1 METVTD
7 IITQISNY
15 YNDLEKLQ
23 TEYTK
28 LLEAYIHRSKVKQA
42 KNSNKQRATTKNNTK
57 NNTKKYTKNNNNF
70 DSSNLG
76 STNEP
81 TPNNPK
87 NIYNSEK
94 TNRPKLENKGNK
106 TEQQKYNQQQ
116 RNRNYKNLDDTKQWD
131 SYNFFEPGKTSDNL
145 EKRTLKRKR
154 PQTTLRKILKKI
166 YYRLLLK
173 LHPDR
178 SPFENAEKICKRL
191 VESYKGND
199 YFYIFHMFEKIDCKI
214 RLNNCEIELLI
225 PFLRDELQRI
235 IVTLKLLTENINKFK
250 N

>member
-7 IITQISNY
+7 IITEISNY
-15 YNDLEKLQ
+15 YNDLERLQ

-28 LLEAYIHRSKVKQA
+28 LLEAYIHKSKVKQA
-42 KNSNKQRATTKNNTK
+42 KNSNKRRTTKNNTK
-57 NNTKKYTKNNNNF
+57 KNTKNNNKF
-70 DSSNLG
+70 DSSNLE
-76 STNEP
+76 STNE
-81 TPNNPK
+81 TVSNNSK
-87 NIYNSEK
+87 NIHNSEK
-94 TNRPKLENKGNK
+94 TNRPKLKNEGNK
-106 TEQQKYNQQQ
+106 TEQQKYNQQKRKQ
-116 RNRNYKNLDDTKQWD
+116 NYKNLDDAKQWD
-131 SYNFFEPGKTSDNL
+131 SYNFFEPGKTTDNL

-191 VESYKGND
+191 VESYKGSD
-199 YFYIFHMFEKIDCKI
+199 YFYIFHMFVKIDCKI

-225 PFLRDELQRI
+225 PFLRDELKRI
-235 IVTLKLLTENINKFK
+235 IITLKLLNENINKFK

>member
-1 METVTD
+1 MEIVTD

-15 YNDLEKLQ
+15 YDNLEKLQ
-23 TEYTK
+23 MEYTQ
-28 LLEAYIHRSKVKQA
+28 LLEAYIHKSKVKQA
-42 KNSNKQRATTKNNTK
+42 KNSYKRRTTTKNSTKNNTK
-57 NNTKKYTKNNNNF
+57 NNNNF
-70 DSSNLG
+70 YSSNLG
-76 STNEP
+76 STNE
-81 TPNNPK
+81 TTSNNSK
-87 NIYNSEK
+87 NIHNSEQ
-94 TNRPKLENKGNK
+94 TNQQK
-106 TEQQKYNQQQ
+106 TENREKKHKIPQQ
-116 RNRNYKNLDDTKQWD
+116 RRQQHNQKYKNLDDAKQWD

-154 PQTTLRKILKKI
+154 PQITLRKILKKI

-178 SPFENAEKICKRL
+178 SPFENSETICKRL
-191 VESYKGND
+191 VKSYKDSD
-199 YFYIFHMFEKIDCKI
+199 YFYIFHMFKKIDCKI

-235 IVTLKLLTENINKFK
+235 VVTLKLLNENINKFK

>member
-1 METVTD
+1 METFTD

-15 YNDLEKLQ
+15 YDDLERLQ

-28 LLEAYIHRSKVKQA
+28 LLEAYIHKSKVKQA
-42 KNSNKQRATTKNNTK
+42 KKNYKRRTTTKNSTKNNTK
-57 NNTKKYTKNNNNF
+57 NNNF
-70 DSSNLG
+70 HSSNLG
-76 STNEP
+76 STSK
-81 TPNNPK
+81 TTFNNSK
-87 NIYNSEK
+87 NIHNSEQ
-94 TNRPKLENKGNK
+94 TNQQK
-106 TEQQKYNQQQ
+106 TENSEEKQKIPQQQRRQQQ
-116 RNRNYKNLDDTKQWD
+116 RNQKYKNLDDAKQWD
-131 SYNFFEPGKTSDNL
+131 SYNFFEPGKTTDNL

-178 SPFENAEKICKRL
+178 SPLENSETICKRL
-191 VESYKGND
+191 VKSYKDND
-199 YFYIFHMFEKIDCKI
+199 YFYIFYMFEKIDCKI
-214 RLNNCEIELLI
+214 RLNDCELELLI

-235 IVTLKLLTENINKFK
+235 VVTLKLLNENINKFK